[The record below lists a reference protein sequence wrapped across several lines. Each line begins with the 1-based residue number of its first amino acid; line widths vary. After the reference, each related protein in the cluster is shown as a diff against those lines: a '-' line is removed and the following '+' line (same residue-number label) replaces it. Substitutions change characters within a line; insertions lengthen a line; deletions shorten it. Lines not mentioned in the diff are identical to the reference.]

1 MIERLCS
8 GKSESI
14 IKCVMSLKDT
24 LPTSPCLKVMGA
36 LLVSGSNDVAKT
48 IGKLSVHVYIHHMS
62 KYGKYL

>member
-24 LPTSPCLKVMGA
+24 LPPSPCLKVMGA

-48 IGKLSVHVYIHHMS
+48 IGKLPVYVYIHCMS
-62 KYGKYL
+62 KY